1 MSSFILVLEIEISN
15 QTTLSDIL
23 LNKVMSFFC
32 AIKPN
37 NIVIDSLCILRTHTL
52 FVVSFD
58 CPSGALKDALYRS

>member
-1 MSSFILVLEIEISN
+1 MYSFIFVFKTEISN
-15 QTTLSDIL
+15 KTTLPSIL
-23 LNKVMSFFC
+23 PYQIMSFFW
-32 AIKPN
+32 AINPN